1 MVEAVRALIG
11 SPPMGYELF
20 EYIVLAILLLLVV
33 KIVIDVFFSI
43 FRVIFKW
50 S

>member
-1 MVEAVRALIG
+1 MVDAIRALIG

-20 EYIVLAILLLLVV
+20 EYVVAAIVLLLVIKV
-33 KIVIDVFFSI
+33 VIDVFFSL

-50 S
+50 